1 MCGAATLAIVERLK
15 RAAGTPPSSG
25 ALRRWHVTRAHELDH
40 LVELVRAPVGIVA
53 AEEHRGVVGAV
64 EDDVAMEADAGTQPL
79 EGAAAEQWR
88 AARMEALAGAD
99 QRHRA
104 GDAPQLGRGGCGG
117 IGEED
122 VLA

>member
-1 MCGAATLAIVERLK
+1 GA
-15 RAAGTPPSSG
+15 
-25 ALRRWHVTRAHELDH
+25 
-40 LVELVRAPVGIVA
+40 
-53 AEEHRGVVGAV
+53 VGAG
-64 EDDVAMEADAGTQPL
+64 VAMEADAGAQPL
-79 EGAAAEQWR
+79 ERAAAEQWR

-122 VLA
+122 VLPDGVSRCLGYHERTVRVDVVGVEGAEVGVARARRVAAVRRVDIASREGPAEA